1 MIRLGSNDDTVKLA
15 CQVRLGD
22 GRLLLVFRSE
32 NAARYTRAML
42 ALHLAKSLLA
52 FKQWC
57 GFDQ

>member
-1 MIRLGSNDDTVKLA
+1 MKLA